1 MTALNDDP
9 TLDESDER
17 ELAKRLFN
25 AVWDLLESGDRS
37 LDDNELMLNAA
48 HASLYHWLQVGDSVN
63 EVRGEWQ
70 LARVYSVLGR
80 GEPALHHAQRS
91 LDICLQHDIGDFDRA
106 FAYEALSRAHV
117 VAGDRD
123 LAMDYAEQARA
134 AGAGIADEEDRDVF
148 MADVA
153 DLPTR
158 F

>member
-9 TLDESDER
+9 TLDESGER

-91 LDICLQHDIGDFDRA
+91 LDICLQHDIGDFDLA

>member
-1 MTALNDDP
+1 MTALDDDP

-91 LDICLQHDIGDFDRA
+91 LDICLQHDIGDFDLA

-123 LAMDYAEQARA
+123 LALDYAEQARA

-148 MADVA
+148 MGDVA